1 MADSSTTPPSNQDDE
16 SSAGAIDITDKGEA
30 HKTSSNPMPSGA
42 DSLVVHNVSIPMPNT
57 VGNIIATTRES
68 GNLEDYSNRSIKSE
82 PGIVTE
88 PTCSMWGTS
97 TAYHVT
103 SIDSTELANMQQ
115 YLQYPAYG
123 TRFDQPNQQ
132 TYENARCSSQEGV
145 ATTNAE
151 DPMLPREVGA
161 DMDDINNPFYT
172 VPNYPN
178 MFINQQSA
186 YSSVPYGD
194 TTQKQAQGSQAL
206 PPYYE
211 SVKKVCETKCIEEAN
226 VASGRPKLEH
236 DTDGVTMQTKKVIVP
251 ADPQTWSE
259 GDVQQWLEWSR
270 NEFKLR
276 DMEVAR
282 YHNIEGRQLCSMNKE
297 QFTHLFGP
305 HNAESLFSHLNFL
318 RHGTTQVTSPNCIGP
333 SVASYVHGSGGSMKQ
348 NTDPGFTKSA
358 WSPQPSQSSQD
369 PYTLLGPLVGRLSS
383 TGSGQ
388 IQLWQFLLELLSDRR
403 NGTCIAWEGSN
414 GEFKLVD
421 PDEVARRWGE
431 RKSKPNMNY
440 DKLSRAL
447 RYYYDKNIMTKVHGK
462 RYAYKFDFV
471 GLTQAMTPSTP
482 DTTAYRY
489 QHDMFGMSG
498 YSTPRLNYLPPH
510 APMPTTTAGFLTPP
524 APYWTTSTNNI
535 FPNTLNHVMSGH
547 PGSLPSF
554 YS

>member
-1 MADSSTTPPSNQDDE
+1 MADSNTTPSSNQDDE
-16 SSAGAIDITDKGEA
+16 SSAGAIDVTDKGEA
-30 HKTSSNPMPSGA
+30 HKTSSNPMSSGA

-57 VGNIIATTRES
+57 VGNIITTTRES

-132 TYENARCSSQEGV
+132 TYENARCSSQEAV

-211 SVKKVCETKCIEEAN
+211 SVKKVCETKCIDEAN
-226 VASGRPKLEH
+226 AASGRPKLEH

-251 ADPQTWSE
+251 AGETHEDKYMQYIASKCNKFKYSE
-259 GDVQQWLEWSR
+259 HDYLH
-270 NEFKLR
+270 FKL
-276 DMEVAR
+276 
-282 YHNIEGRQLCSMNKE
+282 
-297 QFTHLFGP
+297 
-305 HNAESLFSHLNFL
+305 
-318 RHGTTQVTSPNCIGP
+318 
-333 SVASYVHGSGGSMKQ
+333 
-348 NTDPGFTKSA
+348 
-358 WSPQPSQSSQD
+358 SSFNNMVQD
-369 PYTLLGPLVGRLSS
+369 
-383 TGSGQ
+383 
-388 IQLWQFLLELLSDRR
+388 I
-403 NGTCIAWEGSN
+403 
-414 GEFKLVD
+414 
-421 PDEVARRWGE
+421 
-431 RKSKPNMNY
+431 
-440 DKLSRAL
+440 
-447 RYYYDKNIMTKVHGK
+447 
-462 RYAYKFDFV
+462 
-471 GLTQAMTPSTP
+471 
-482 DTTAYRY
+482 
-489 QHDMFGMSG
+489 
-498 YSTPRLNYLPPH
+498 
-510 APMPTTTAGFLTPP
+510 
-524 APYWTTSTNNI
+524 
-535 FPNTLNHVMSGH
+535 
-547 PGSLPSF
+547 
-554 YS
+554 